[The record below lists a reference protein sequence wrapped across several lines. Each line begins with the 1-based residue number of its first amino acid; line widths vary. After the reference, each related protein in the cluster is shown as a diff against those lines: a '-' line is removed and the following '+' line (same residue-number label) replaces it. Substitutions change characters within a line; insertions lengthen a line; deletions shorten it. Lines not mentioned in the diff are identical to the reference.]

1 MLPLCRHKVCD
12 GLKPG
17 CFPDYLAAVDKWLG
31 VLLPKMRPL
40 LCKNGGPIITVRV
53 ENEYGSYYS
62 CDYDYL
68 RFLQKRFRDHLG
80 EDVLLFTTDG
90 LNERFLRCGAL
101 QGFYATVDF
110 SAGWCPQKPSSA
122 SGDLGLLPGQ
132 LL

>member
-1 MLPLCRHKVCD
+1 MGYSPRGRKESDTTERLHFLSF
-12 GLKPG
+12 LN
-17 CFPDYLAAVDKWLG
+17 LQ
-31 VLLPKMRPL
+31 
-40 LCKNGGPIITVRV
+40 V